1 MGEIETVLS
10 FQEVELQGARVTGSY
25 ALIIQSKENR
35 FSLRLFLRE
44 TWSEFSKDFII
55 QAKKKTVRGRKQ
67 VSSQRAEASVPLQ
80 LFPLVILKQFAQLT

>member
-1 MGEIETVLS
+1 M
-10 FQEVELQGARVTGSY
+10 
-25 ALIIQSKENR
+25 IQSKENR

-44 TWSEFSKDFII
+44 TWVRVFQRFII